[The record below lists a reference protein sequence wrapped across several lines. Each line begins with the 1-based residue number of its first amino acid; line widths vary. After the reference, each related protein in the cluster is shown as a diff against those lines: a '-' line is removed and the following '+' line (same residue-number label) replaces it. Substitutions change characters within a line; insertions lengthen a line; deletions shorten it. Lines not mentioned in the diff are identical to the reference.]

1 MKKFFGKIISRFI
14 KRRFFHLT
22 WIYLLFVLWWG
33 CLPEKLFNQPMATVL
48 VDENDDLLAAI
59 IAEDGQWRF
68 PQRDSVPYKFKTA
81 LVAFEDK
88 NFYSHLGISVKGLS
102 RAMYQNIKE
111 WRKVSGG
118 STLTMQLMRMSRNGQ
133 SRNVVQKVIE
143 MFQATR
149 VEWKYSKEEILA
161 LYASN
166 APMGGN
172 VVGLD
177 AAAWRYFGRSP
188 ENLTWAE
195 SATLAV
201 LPNAPGL
208 IHPGRNRDALR
219 NKRNRLL
226 KILLDQ
232 GEFSQ
237 QDYELAQLE
246 PLPEKPYPLPQVTP
260 HLLTRFLNEGQKGK
274 RIETTIDKEIQSR
287 ALEVVARRNQYLAEK
302 EIYNMSVVVMETKT
316 GKVKAYIG
324 NSSHSDNAHGNA
336 VDVITAPRSSG
347 SILKPFL
354 YCHSLER
361 GDISSNL
368 LLHDVPTYMN
378 GYAPK
383 NYYDSYDGMVPAN
396 EALAR
401 SLNVPFVRLLIKH
414 GIALFHQELNQD
426 GFTTINRPFSN
437 YGSSLV
443 LGGAEV
449 SLQDLVNVYGA
460 MGQSVATINDSIKR
474 TQLHIN
480 RKNTVHKTKPLM
492 DPGAAYQTLK
502 AMLEVQRPDE
512 EGEWKAFSSSTKIAW
527 KTGTSFGFRDA
538 WAVGVT
544 PEYTVG
550 VWVGN
555 ADGEGRP
562 GIVGV
567 KAAAPVLFDVF
578 DLLETGNNWFDAPY
592 DLQAELELC
601 AESGYRANG
610 LCPNTKMEFQP
621 RGVENVG
628 SCPFHT
634 TIYTDRK
641 QEFQVNR
648 ACVEDIPEI
657 DTVIAKT
664 WFMIPPLAEKYY
676 KQRHPNYKIVPP
688 FHFNCLSS
696 NERGMMAVIYP
707 KPESTITV
715 PTNFE
720 EKKED
725 VIFEATHRIADA
737 TLFWHL
743 DDSLVGITNDIHQL
757 KLQPKIGVH
766 QLTIE
771 DENGNSVGVEFR
783 VD

>member
-1 MKKFFGKIISRFI
+1 MKIFFGKIITRFI
-14 KRRFFHLT
+14 NRRYVHLLGF
-22 WIYLLFVLWWG
+22 YLLFVFWWG
-33 CLPEKLFNQPMATVL
+33 CLPEKLFDQPMATVV

-81 LVAFEDK
+81 LISFEDK
-88 NFYSHLGISVKGLS
+88 NFYSHLGISVRGLG

-133 SRNVVQKVIE
+133 ERNVFQKVIE

-149 VEWKYSKEEILA
+149 VEWRYSKEQILA

-208 IHPGRNRDALR
+208 IHPGKNRDALTK
-219 NKRNRLL
+219 KRNRLL
-226 KILLDQ
+226 KILFEK
-232 GEFSQ
+232 GEFSE
-237 QDYELAQLE
+237 QDYQLAKLE
-246 PLPEKPYPLPQVTP
+246 PLPEKPYPLPQITK
-260 HLLTRFLNEGQKGK
+260 HLLTRFLNDGQKGK
-274 RIETTIDKEIQSR
+274 RIETTVDKELQSR
-287 ALEVVARRNQYLAEK
+287 ALEVVKRRNQYMSEK
-302 EIYNMSVVVMETKT
+302 EIYNMSVLIMETKT

-324 NSSHSDNAHGNA
+324 NSEHPENAHGNA
-336 VDVITAPRSSG
+336 VDVITAARSSG

-354 YCHSLER
+354 YCHALEK

-426 GFTTINRPFSN
+426 GFTTINRPFSD

-449 SLQDLVNVYGA
+449 SLQDLVNVYGGMA
-460 MGQSVATINDSIKR
+460 QSVILADDSIKR
-474 TQLHIN
+474 RELHVN
-480 RKNTVHKTKPLM
+480 RKNRKGNLKTLV

-512 EGEWKAFSSSTKIAW
+512 EGEWKAFSSSSKIAW

-567 KAAAPVLFDVF
+567 KAAAPVLFDIF
-578 DLLETGNNWFDAPY
+578 DLLGLNNEWFDAPY
-592 DLQAELELC
+592 DLQSELELC
-601 AESGYRANG
+601 SESGYRAND
-610 LCPNTKMEFQP
+610 LCTTKKKVFQP

-628 SCPFHT
+628 ICPFHT
-634 TIYTDRK
+634 KIYTDK
-641 QEFQVNR
+641 KEEFQLNK
-648 ACVEDIPEI
+648 ACVQDIVEI
-657 DTVIAKT
+657 DTVVESV
-664 WFMIPPLAEKYY
+664 WFVIPPLAEKYY
-676 KQRHPNYKIVPP
+676 KQRHPNYKVVPP
-688 FHFNCLSS
+688 FHFNCVSE
-696 NERGMMAVIYP
+696 NDRGMMAIIYP
-707 KPESTITV
+707 KPESTISV
-715 PTNFE
+715 PTNFKE
-720 EKKED
+720 EKEKI
-725 VIFEATHRIADA
+725 IFEATHRVTDA
-737 TLFWHL
+737 TIFWHL
-743 DDSLVGITNDIHQL
+743 DDSLIGVTQDIHQL
-757 KLQPKIGVH
+757 RLEPKIGLH
-766 QLTIE
+766 QLTLE
-771 DENGNSVGVEFR
+771 DDNGNSVGLEFR
-783 VD
+783 VK